1 MKFKVTRNIR
11 PNMFGKITGSTT
23 LAGTKA
29 CPYDIEWLI
38 DEIVSINYFGVK
50 DDERMQEVRDF
61 LLEQLK
67 VLEVNNG
74 YSVNDDGGVLA
85 LLIERVPEE
94 TTLADVFME
103 ELKEHGLWTVILLI
117 DLRNNYN
124 KI

>member
-23 LAGTKA
+23 LAGTED

-50 DDERMQEVRDF
+50 DDEKMQEVRDF

-67 VLEVNNG
+67 VLEVNSCIKEVAELEAELDELNKH
-74 YSVNDDGGVLA
+74 SN
-85 LLIERVPEE
+85 LLGSQSNEIQKQKQTLEKAVEE
-94 TTLADVFME
+94 TNIE
-103 ELKEHGLWTVILLI
+103 II
-117 DLRNNYN
+117 
-124 KI
+124 